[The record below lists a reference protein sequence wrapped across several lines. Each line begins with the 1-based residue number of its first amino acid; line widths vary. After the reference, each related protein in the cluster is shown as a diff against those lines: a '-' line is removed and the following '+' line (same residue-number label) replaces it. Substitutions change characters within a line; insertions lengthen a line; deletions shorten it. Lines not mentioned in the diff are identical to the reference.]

1 MQAPEADYTKSSQV
15 PSNVRSVEKMK
26 LIEEE
31 IEKDYSKYQNEYGL
45 TKTAFA
51 KAINVLREKSQQ
63 RQQDQ

>member
-1 MQAPEADYTKSSQV
+1 MQMAEPDYAKSSQV

-26 LIEEE
+26 LIEVE

-51 KAINVLREKSQQ
+51 KAVNVLREKSQQ
-63 RQQDQ
+63 KQ